1 MTTEPTDLPSAT
13 LVFVPECKA
22 LHAIFVT
29 ALEGGIGYWSTA
41 TSYKWS
47 NEDGEDDLLGF
58 HADIFET
65 EEMPDEDEED
75 EEAAAIPTRRIDAQ
89 VVARGLVALATAK
102 KGPFR
107 DLCIRILL
115 GGETADDALCEC
127 DAEAADAI
135 VQMGLFG
142 ELVYG

>member
-1 MTTEPTDLPSAT
+1 MITETTDLPSAT
-13 LVFVPECKA
+13 LVFTPERKA

-29 ALEGGIGYWSTA
+29 ALEGGVGYWSTA

-47 NEDGEDDLLGF
+47 NEDGEDDLIGF

-75 EEAAAIPTRRIDAQ
+75 AAIPTRRIDAQ
-89 VVARGLVALATAK
+89 VVARGLIALATSK

-115 GGETADDALCEC
+115 GGQTADDALCEC
-127 DAEAADAI
+127 DADAADAI

>member
-1 MTTEPTDLPSAT
+1 MITETNDLPSAT
-13 LVFVPECKA
+13 LVFTPERKA
-22 LHAIFVT
+22 LHGIFVT

-47 NEDGEDDLLGF
+47 DEDGEDDLTGF

-65 EEMPDEDEED
+65 EEVDEED
-75 EEAAAIPTRRIDAQ
+75 GEDGEAAVIPTRRIDAQ
-89 VVARGLVALATAK
+89 VVARGLIALATSK

-115 GGETADDALCEC
+115 GGQTADDALCEC
-127 DAEAADAI
+127 DADAADAI

>member
-1 MTTEPTDLPSAT
+1 MTTDTNDIPSAT
-13 LVFVPECKA
+13 LVFTPERKV

-29 ALEGGIGYWSTA
+29 ALEGGIGCWSTA
-41 TSYKWS
+41 TSYRWS
-47 NEDGEDDLLGF
+47 NEDGEDDLIGF
-58 HADIFET
+58 RADIYET
-65 EEMPDEDEED
+65 EEMPDEDDED
-75 EEAAAIPTRRIDAQ
+75 AEQIPTRRIDAQ
-89 VVARGLVALATAK
+89 VVARGLIALATAK

-107 DLCIRILL
+107 DLCIRLML
-115 GGETADDALCEC
+115 GGETADDAQGEC

>member
-1 MTTEPTDLPSAT
+1 MITETNDLPSAT
-13 LVFVPECKA
+13 LVFTPERKA
-22 LHAIFVT
+22 LHGIFVT

-65 EEMPDEDEED
+65 EEVDEED
-75 EEAAAIPTRRIDAQ
+75 GEAAVIPTRRIDAQ
-89 VVARGLVALATAK
+89 VVARGLIALATSK
-102 KGPFR
+102 RGPFR
-107 DLCIRILL
+107 NLCIRILL
-115 GGETADDALCEC
+115 GGQTADDALGEC
-127 DAEAADAI
+127 DADAADAI

-142 ELVYG
+142 EIVYG

>member
-1 MTTEPTDLPSAT
+1 MITETTDLPSAT
-13 LVFVPECKA
+13 LVFTPERKA

-47 NEDGEDDLLGF
+47 NEDGDDLLGF

-65 EEMPDEDEED
+65 EEVDEDEED
-75 EEAAAIPTRRIDAQ
+75 AAIPTRRIDAQ
-89 VVARGLVALATAK
+89 VVARGLIALATSK

-115 GGETADDALCEC
+115 GGQTADDALGEC
-127 DAEAADAI
+127 DADAADAI

-142 ELVYG
+142 EIVYG

>member
-1 MTTEPTDLPSAT
+1 MITEMTDLPSAT
-13 LVFVPECKA
+13 LVFTPERKA

-29 ALEGGIGYWSTA
+29 ALEGGVGYWSTA

-47 NEDGEDDLLGF
+47 NEDGEDDLIGF

-75 EEAAAIPTRRIDAQ
+75 AAIPARRIDAQ
-89 VVARGLVALATAK
+89 VVARGLIALATSK

-115 GGETADDALCEC
+115 GGQTADDALCEC
-127 DAEAADAI
+127 DADAADAI

>member
-1 MTTEPTDLPSAT
+1 MTTETTDLPSAT
-13 LVFVPECKA
+13 LVFTPERKA

-47 NEDGEDDLLGF
+47 NEDGEDDLIGF

-65 EEMPDEDEED
+65 EEVDEVDEED
-75 EEAAAIPTRRIDAQ
+75 EEAAVIPTRRIDAH

-102 KGPFR
+102 KGPYR

-115 GGETADDALCEC
+115 GGATADDALCEC
-127 DAEAADAI
+127 DADAADAI
-135 VQMGLFG
+135 VQTGLFG
-142 ELVYG
+142 QLVYG